1 MSQVDAE
8 SAGAPPMLGPLAQS
22 NEKRYFVKV
31 KQDRQKARQYIDDLV
46 RSGQFLFSSEDARAA
61 LGVSAPAA
69 KVALNRLA
77 QRGLISSPARGFYV
91 IVPPEYHSLHCLPP
105 EQFVPT
111 LMDRLGLRYYA
122 GLLTA
127 AEYHGA
133 AHQRPQEFQVCL
145 EHTRR
150 SLGCGRVRVG
160 FIARKL
166 LKTVPT
172 HSVNTPRGTLLVS
185 TPEATAL
192 DLVGY
197 QHRAGGLSQ
206 VATVLAELAERIDA
220 DRLVAVAPTAPPP
233 WSQRLGFLLER
244 VGASEKAAPLKSWV
258 RSRARNYA
266 KLQPE
271 AAREGS
277 ALDSEWRLF
286 VNAVV
291 EPEA

>member
-1 MSQVDAE
+1 MSQVGME
-8 SAGAPPMLGPLAQS
+8 TVGGPSAPSLLAQS
-22 NEKRYFVKV
+22 NKKRYFVKV

-61 LGVSAPAA
+61 LGVSVPAA

-111 LMDRLGLRYYA
+111 LMDRLGVRYYA

-145 EHTRR
+145 EHSRR

-166 LKTVPT
+166 LKAVPT
-172 HSVNTPRGTLLVS
+172 QSVNTPRGTLLVS

-206 VATVLAELAERIDA
+206 VATVLAELSERVEA
-220 DRLVAVAPTAPPP
+220 DGLVAVAPTAPPP
-233 WSQRLGFLLER
+233 WSQRLGFLLDR
-244 VGASEKAAPLKSWV
+244 VGAGEKAGPLKAWV
-258 RSRARNYA
+258 RSRVRNYA
-266 KLQPE
+266 VLQPE
-271 AAREGS
+271 AAREGA
-277 ALDSEWRLF
+277 ALDAEWKLY

-291 EPEA
+291 EPEV